1 MGRLAPCATCRHGST
16 GARHVP
22 AAWRRRR
29 PMVAYGRK
37 TCSDVKSPLFVAT
50 HGEGGGLWWGPP
62 RLSRRLQ
69 WGLVWTQAAVD
80 SGKRRQQPIRPVGGQ
95 SADPSRRRTR
105 VQAPRDE
112 AAGSL
117 CDAWRRRPT
126 VATSPYPRAL
136 QWPHGRRWIERCCVA
151 TTMATAATAIAV
163 GNELR
168 LHWERRRRQ
177 QQRGGSRQGGGQGLD

>member
-126 VATSPYPRAL
+126 VATSPYPPAL
-136 QWPHGRRWIERCCVA
+136 HCCDACEDVAIEGE
-151 TTMATAATAIAV
+151 MM
-163 GNELR
+163 
-168 LHWERRRRQ
+168 RRRNDENHKHQEARMPLQ
-177 QQRGGSRQGGGQGLD
+177 STPDRSSPTQERSR